1 MAERPTP
8 QSLPPSS
15 DGRLSR
21 RQALTAAGVLAAAG
35 AASTSPAQAAP
46 ATAARGGMV
55 GIAPAPDNA
64 VEFRA
69 QFRQTGS
76 SGENFEAFG
85 YLTQVAGARDGELFA
100 GAPGESTAL
109 FTAYAKGTLVNR
121 IHDGS
126 PVHTLD
132 VDGTLTVYQR
142 PAPGATFADPGSFR
156 VGTPVAEF
164 AVNLQDVLTVFA
176 PGQGLP
182 SLNGSLRQTA
192 SDKLLGAP
200 ANRRFGH
207 VGSRARLSATGI
219 GTLTDAATL
228 NSTLDMAGNWV
239 VE

>member
-1 MAERPTP
+1 MLEDETR
-8 QSLPPSS
+8 LPCR
-15 DGRLSR
+15 GRRFL
-21 RQALTAAGVLAAAG
+21 
-35 AASTSPAQAAP
+35 
-46 ATAARGGMV
+46 
-55 GIAPAPDNA
+55 
-64 VEFRA
+64 
-69 QFRQTGS
+69 
-76 SGENFEAFG
+76 
-85 YLTQVAGARDGELFA
+85 AGARDGELFA

-109 FTAYAKGTLVNR
+109 FTAYATGTLVNR

-142 PAPGATFADPGSFR
+142 SAPGATFADPGSFK
-156 VGTPVAEF
+156 VGTAVAQF

-182 SLNGSLRQTA
+182 SLNGSLRQTG

-207 VGSRARLSATGI
+207 VGSRARLSATGM
-219 GTLTDAATL
+219 GTLTDPTTL
-228 NSTLDMAGNWV
+228 NSILNMAGNWV